1 MELIVAGQ
9 RALGT
14 RELMELAFGVGV
26 DAELFVGVEG
36 ESDQEAKA
44 RLDVAR
50 EVLRELDFTARSVA
64 RWLMQAGAERGR
76 VQAWKAAA

>member
-9 RALGT
+9 RALGA

-26 DAELFVGVEG
+26 DAELFAGVEG
-36 ESDQEAKA
+36 ESDQEAAA

-64 RWLMQAGAERGR
+64 RQLMQAGAERGR